1 MVDISAIQQLLVQHN
16 IDAWFL
22 YDFRHSNSIA
32 WNILELPSAAHCTR
46 RWGVC
51 IPKIGDPIKITSTME
66 KAGLSHLPYEHFKYN
81 TGDEWFKAV
90 EKSLQGF
97 QTIALEYSSNSTLPT
112 VAKVDA
118 GFVEWLR
125 SLGKTIVSSANI
137 TVPFESVLT
146 EEQIKEQRS
155 TAKDLRQT
163 MIETFH
169 YIRENILTFGSTN
182 EYAIQ
187 QFILGLMAQKNLL
200 PDHAPIVAKGVNA
213 ASPHYFPNEKNAAKL
228 VKGDVL
234 LIDMWAQR
242 NSMPKSVFADITWM
256 CYLGEEVPEEFAKP
270 FDVIVKARDAASK
283 LVQERFINKQPV
295 YGYEVDDAARAIV
308 NEAGYGEYF
317 IHRTGHSITHE
328 LHGAGVNMDNYE
340 AKDIRTILNGTSF
353 SIEPG
358 IYIDNFC
365 GFRTELDI
373 LISTNGSVFAGI
385 GTEQRSIIPLLH
397 PNIEE
402 ITQYSLELL

>member
-1 MVDISAIQQLLVQHN
+1 MVDIAAIQKLLAQHN

-32 WNILELPSAAHCTR
+32 WNILGLSPMAHCTR

-51 IPKIGDPIKITSTME
+51 IPKSGEPIKITSTME
-66 KAGLSHLPYEHFKYN
+66 QAGLSHLPFEHYKYN
-81 TGDEWFKAV
+81 TGNEWFDCAKKTM
-90 EKSLQGF
+90 EGYS
-97 QTIALEYSSNSTLPT
+97 TIAIEYSPNSTLPT
-112 VAKVDA
+112 VSKVDA
-118 GFVEWLR
+118 GFVDWLR
-125 SLGKTIVSSANI
+125 SIGKNIVSSADI

-146 EEQIKEQRS
+146 EEQIEEQRK

-163 MIETFH
+163 MIDTFQ
-169 YIRENILTFGSTN
+169 YIRENVLMFGSTN

-187 QFILGLMAQKNLL
+187 QYILGLMDQKNLL

-213 ASPHYFPNEKNAAKL
+213 ASPHYFPNANSTAKL
-228 VKGDVL
+228 EKGDVI

-242 NSMPKSVFADITWM
+242 KNHPKSVFADITWM
-256 CYLGEEVPEEFAKP
+256 CYLGEEIPEEYSKP
-270 FDVIVKARDAASK
+270 FDTIIKARNAAAS
-283 LVQERFINKQPV
+283 LVQERFKNNQPV
-295 YGYEVDDAARAIV
+295 FGFEVDDASRTIV
-308 NEAGYGEYF
+308 KSAGYGEYF

-340 AKDIRTILNGTSF
+340 AKDIRKILNGTSF

-358 IYIDNFC
+358 IYIDGFC
-365 GFRTELDI
+365 GFRTELDV
-373 LISTNGSVFAGI
+373 LITSDGTVYPGI
-385 GTEQRSIIPLLH
+385 GNEQSSMIPLLH

-402 ITQYSLELL
+402 ITKYSVE